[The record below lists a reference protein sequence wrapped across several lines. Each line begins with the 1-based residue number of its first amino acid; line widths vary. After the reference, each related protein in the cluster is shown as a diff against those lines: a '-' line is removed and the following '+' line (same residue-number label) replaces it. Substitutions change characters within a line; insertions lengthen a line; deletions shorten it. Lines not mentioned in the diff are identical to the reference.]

1 MILCRKVLV
10 SLVNKRS
17 CYIKTVSS
25 RTRLYCTE
33 KTEEKNNNSEKQQKH
48 NEFVK
53 KALILKGG
61 FEYESQKDKKNFKE
75 MVQIFENKDVH
86 RRGHV
91 EFIYAALKN
100 MEAFGVHKDIEIYK
114 ALLNVMPKGKF
125 IPENIFQTEFM
136 HYPKQQQ
143 CIIDLLEQMEDNGVI
158 PDYEMEDMLVNVFG
172 RKGHPVR
179 KFWRMMYWMPKFK
192 NLSPWML
199 PNPVP
204 DETLE
209 LAKLAVERMCSVDV
223 LSKVSVYQTSDV
235 ESSID
240 DTWIVSGQ
248 SSEQKQM
255 LKDHK
260 RESALHIEGPTM
272 IWLRNKSIHYFL
284 LRGEPTENKFEEILE
299 DEDDVSNIDVS
310 FFAFGQTQ
318 KKNKLALKKSVHQ
331 QNDGTI
337 YAICCTGSS
346 TKDSLLSWIRLLEND
361 GNENLANLAI
371 LFKLKSTIPNQLAV
385 ASDIIPNRQN

>member
-1 MILCRKVLV
+1 MIICRKVLV

-25 RTRLYCTE
+25 RTRFYCTE
-33 KTEEKNNNSEKQQKH
+33 KTEEKNNDSEKQKKH

-53 KALILKGG
+53 RALIVKGG

-223 LSKVSVYQTSDV
+223 LSKLSVYQTSDV

-255 LKDHK
+255 LKSHK

-284 LRGEPTENKFEEILE
+284 LRGEPTENKFEEIVE
-299 DEDDVSNIDVS
+299 DED
-310 FFAFGQTQ
+310 G
-318 KKNKLALKKSVHQ
+318 K
-331 QNDGTI
+331 
-337 YAICCTGSS
+337 
-346 TKDSLLSWIRLLEND
+346 
-361 GNENLANLAI
+361 
-371 LFKLKSTIPNQLAV
+371 
-385 ASDIIPNRQN
+385 

>member
-1 MILCRKVLV
+1 MILSRKGLF

-17 CYIKTVSS
+17 CFIKTVSS
-25 RTRLYCTE
+25 TTRFFCTE
-33 KTEEKNNNSEKQQKH
+33 KTEEKNNESEKKQKH

-53 KALILKGG
+53 RALIIKGG

-75 MVQIFENKDVH
+75 MVNIFENKDVH

-100 MEAFGVHKDIEIYK
+100 MEPFGVHKDIEIYK
-114 ALLNVMPKGKF
+114 ALINVMPKGKF

-143 CIIDLLEQMEDNGVI
+143 CMIDLLEQMEDNGVI

-223 LSKVSVYQTSDV
+223 LSKVSIYQTNDV

-248 SSEQKQM
+248 STEQKQM
-255 LKDHK
+255 LKTHK
-260 RESALHIEGPTM
+260 RESALHIEGPSM
-272 IWLRNKSIHYFL
+272 IWLRNKSINYFI

-299 DEDDVSNIDVS
+299 DED
-310 FFAFGQTQ
+310 G
-318 KKNKLALKKSVHQ
+318 KL
-331 QNDGTI
+331 
-337 YAICCTGSS
+337 ICY
-346 TKDSLLSWIRLLEND
+346 D
-361 GNENLANLAI
+361 
-371 LFKLKSTIPNQLAV
+371 
-385 ASDIIPNRQN
+385 